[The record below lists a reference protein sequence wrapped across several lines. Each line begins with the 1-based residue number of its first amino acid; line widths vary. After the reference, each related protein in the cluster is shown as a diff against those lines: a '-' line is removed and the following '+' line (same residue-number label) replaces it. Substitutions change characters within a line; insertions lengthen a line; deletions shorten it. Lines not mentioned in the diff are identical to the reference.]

1 MNKTLALLVLVVI
14 VLSWNFIFSDK
25 KVGLT
30 DQAKVLQGLSSAITY
45 RTAIGKYWTAKSTLP
60 SNEDWVNEKPGV
72 VVDLTQTIVKSIQVG
87 QDGPGV
93 ISVFYTTKPGLESP
107 AEIEGE
113 KINLIPNAQDGK
125 LIWTCFGTLPVN
137 LLPRRCSEMVSKE
150 PIEAVESDQ

>member
-30 DQAKVLQGLSSAITY
+30 DQAKVLQGLSSAIAY
-45 RTAIGKYWTAKSTLP
+45 KTAITKFWTTKGALP
-60 SNEDWVNEKPGV
+60 SNEDWINEKPGV

-93 ISVFYTTKPGLESP
+93 ISVFYTVKPGLESP
-107 AEIEGE
+107 AEIEGK
-113 KINLIPNAQDGK
+113 KINLFPNTQDGK
-125 LIWTCFGTLPVN
+125 LVWTCFGTLPVN
-137 LLPRRCSEMVSKE
+137 LLPRRCSKLVSKE
-150 PIEAVESDQ
+150 PIEAANSDQ